1 MTFANLGPVLTGVQ
15 LQEGKDNLG
24 QQYLT
29 PNEVIVNRGSDI
41 IIVGRGIT
49 KADDPVAM
57 AKQYQEAAFSAYA
70 SRLT

>member
-1 MTFANLGPVLTGVQ
+1 MHLTLYSTGVQ
-15 LQEGKDNLG
+15 LVEGQDNLG
-24 QQYLT
+24 QKYLT

-49 KADDPVAM
+49 KADDPVSM
-57 AKQYQEAAFSAYA
+57 AKQYQEAGFSAYS